1 MRNPQVRSKI
11 GPEPDMPTNRTLVK
25 IVNPA
30 KIQRFTGI
38 DLDQNALRLN
48 ILIWQTKERVG
59 RSSGN

>member
-1 MRNPQVRSKI
+1 
-11 GPEPDMPTNRTLVK
+11 MPTNRTLVK

-48 ILIWQTKERVG
+48 ILFWQTKERVG